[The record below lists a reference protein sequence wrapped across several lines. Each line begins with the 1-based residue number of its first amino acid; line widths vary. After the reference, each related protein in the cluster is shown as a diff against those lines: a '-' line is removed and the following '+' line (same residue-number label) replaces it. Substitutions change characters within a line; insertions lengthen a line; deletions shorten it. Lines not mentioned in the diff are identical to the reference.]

1 MRVLMLSF
9 EYLPVKV
16 GGLAEAV
23 TSIGEGLVELGNEVV
38 VFTPDHGRNLGE
50 HLFSFGVAFEGRE
63 VSITVRKREQNG
75 VTVYTLS
82 GDVLDT
88 DVYPDWE
95 TLLRKA
101 VLFGKASVGLLNSI
115 VEAFKPDVI
124 HAHD

>member
-1 MRVLMLSF
+1 MRVLILSF

-23 TSIGEGLVELGNEVV
+23 TNVAEGLAEGNEVI
-38 VFTPDHGRNLGE
+38 VFTPDHGRSLGE
-50 HLFSFGVAFEGRE
+50 PFLTFRLSFEGRTVE
-63 VSITVRKREQNG
+63 ITARKWEQNG

-82 GDVLDT
+82 GDLLDT

-101 VLFGKASVGLLNSI
+101 VLFGKASAGLLNHLI
-115 VEAFKPDVI
+115 ETFRP
-124 HAHD
+124 